1 MDISAGPAFAPTAD
15 RGTLEKSAAGPAS
28 APTAGEGAVAWNAT
42 TMPRRKADVL

>member
-15 RGTLEKSAAGPAS
+15 RGADVKIAARPAS

-42 TMPRRKADVL
+42 TMPRRKADVV